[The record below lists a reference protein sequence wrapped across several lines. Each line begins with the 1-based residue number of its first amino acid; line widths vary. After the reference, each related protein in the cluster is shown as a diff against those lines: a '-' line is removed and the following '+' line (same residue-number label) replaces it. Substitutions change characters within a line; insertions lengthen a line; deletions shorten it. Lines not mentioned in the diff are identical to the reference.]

1 MCSSFASGTEVQK
14 AQAILQQRFLKDPLS
29 KKKLWSGATKISKFN
44 RKFGIVQK
52 DSMLSEMDYT
62 SCYET
67 IDQFR
72 PKIQV
77 ISMKSMLNKITQ
89 KERRVFIFKGPPG
102 CGKTELISRV
112 CRHWA
117 KYYALRDFSLVL
129 YVNIWD
135 LHQSCTLQNI
145 IDRQFT
151 GSTVFRERICH
162 WIEEEKGNG
171 ILFILDGF
179 CHTYLLQSPLNKMN
193 FLYSILSGSVN
204 FSKSTV
210 LIATTCLDFVKPL
223 PANFIQF
230 DILGLSDEQVGRQV
244 IQHFEKKRA
253 VDFLTYLAENP
264 KIARLVSSP
273 IFLIGSMYICAHVSY
288 DDLPVTWTQLYTSL
302 IAIVNEW
309 HKGEFK
315 EDNGTISLQSQ
326 LKNTL
331 FENSRKV
338 VENSGDLLVTIGKS
352 LIHDAQ
358 ECDHELLDHNFAVP
372 YLQYFLFSL
381 ETLFNP
387 NHMKLNKALKYKNAF
402 AYFWY
407 FLAGHGV
414 ETDSNKLLEQYY
426 KTSVKRMTNCFSESA
441 FMTAKQQEN
450 LSSETAEVGYTIVT
464 TRDIQSILHCL
475 PYMQDPYRV
484 VFNETIL
491 GTQATEQF
499 SRFLAADSWSSDY
512 SGIKHLW

>member
-1 MCSSFASGTEVQK
+1 
-14 AQAILQQRFLKDPLS
+14 
-29 KKKLWSGATKISKFN
+29 
-44 RKFGIVQK
+44 
-52 DSMLSEMDYT
+52 
-62 SCYET
+62 
-67 IDQFR
+67 
-72 PKIQV
+72 
-77 ISMKSMLNKITQ
+77 MKSMLNKITQ

-145 IDRQFT
+145 IDRQLT

-171 ILFILDGF
+171 TLFILDGF

-302 IAIVNEW
+302 IALVNGW
-309 HKGEFK
+309 HKRQESK
-315 EDNGTISLQSQ
+315 EHFGMISLQAQFKSA
-326 LKNTL
+326 L

-338 VENSGDLLVTIGKS
+338 IKNSGDLLVTIGKS
-352 LIHDAQ
+352 LIHEAE
-358 ECDHELLDHNFAVP
+358 ECDHELLDHNSAVP

-381 ETLFNP
+381 ETFFNP
-387 NHMKLNKALKYKNAF
+387 NHKKLDKALKDRNAS

-407 FLAGHGV
+407 FLAGYGV
-414 ETDSNKLLEQYY
+414 ESDSNKLLKQYY
-426 KTSVKRMTNCFSESA
+426 EKNVIKMTNCFSECA
-441 FMTAKQQEN
+441 FVTAKQQEN
-450 LSSETAEVGYTIVT
+450 LSSVTAEVGMTVVT
-464 TRDIQSILHCL
+464 TRDSS
-475 PYMQDPYRV
+475 
-484 VFNETIL
+484 VFFTVFPTCKTRIEWC
-491 GTQATEQF
+491 
-499 SRFLAADSWSSDY
+499 SMRPS
-512 SGIKHLW
+512 

>member
-29 KKKLWSGATKISKFN
+29 KKKLWSGAPKISKFN

-52 DSMLSEMDYT
+52 DSMLSKLDYT

-89 KERRVFIFKGPPG
+89 KESRVFIFKGPPG

-112 CRHWA
+112 CSHWA
-117 KYYALRDFSLVL
+117 KYYALREFSLVL

-135 LHQSCTLQNI
+135 LHIGCTLRNI

-151 GSTVFRERICH
+151 GCTVFREKVCH

-179 CHTYLLQSPLNKMN
+179 CHTYLLLKRRDV
-193 FLYSILSGSVN
+193 LYDILSGRNN

-210 LIATTCLDFVKPL
+210 LVATSCSDFVKPL

-230 DILGLSDEQVGRQV
+230 DILGLSDEQIGRQV
-244 IQHFEKKRA
+244 IQHLDEKRA

-264 KIARLVSSP
+264 EIASLVSSP

-288 DDLPVTWTQLYTSL
+288 YDLPVTWTELYTSL

-315 EDNGTISLQSQ
+315 EDVGTISLQSQ

-352 LIHDAQ
+352 LIHEAE
-358 ECDHELLDHNFAVP
+358 ECNHELLDHNSAVP

-387 NHMKLNKALKYKNAF
+387 NHKKLDKALKNKNAF

-414 ETDSNKLLEQYY
+414 ETESNKLLTQYY
-426 KTSVKRMTNCFSESA
+426 KTNVKSMANCFSESA

-450 LSSETAEVGYTIVT
+450 LSSETAEFGWTIVT
-464 TRDIQSILHCL
+464 TRDIHSILQCL

-484 VFNETIL
+484 VFNESIL

-499 SRFLAADSWSSDY
+499 SRFLAADSWSNDY